1 MHITI
6 NTVSKLSEAAKQL
19 LEFAGDEKI
28 FLFFGDMGSGKTTF
42 IKNICKQLQVIDSVS
57 SPTYSIVNEYTT
69 PANLSVYH
77 FDLYRLK
84 TETEALDLGFDEYL
98 DSGSYCFI
106 EWPDRVSSYWPTHYI
121 KASLTVINE
130 TERTIV
136 AEVVHT

>member
-121 KASLTVINE
+121 KVSLTVINE